1 MIACLAL
8 VALVACSS
16 NRAESAKAS
25 YEASFSSDTPDLLIV
40 EVDDD
45 QPVTAARLAASDGTF
60 DEAYSIDTDRQSGGA
75 SPGILPSVGVGVSGG
90 SSSHVSTGVGL
101 SFPIFGAS
109 GPAPRPH
116 YRSTARI
123 RVTGYGRLS
132 SELAENRGQA
142 HHGRRLRRPSGGD
155 RRAETAGEVI
165 QHQFTPTYGSASTT
179 SRRSGRNPSRP
190 LIKSLRRFRP
200 LSANC
205 LKHSARCRTSASSK
219 CSISSVA
226 C

>member
-1 MIACLAL
+1 MRKYVIACLAL

-109 GPAPRPH
+109 GPAPQPH

-123 RVTGYGRLS
+123 RVTDMAAYRANWQKSEVRL
-132 SELAENRGQA
+132 
-142 HHGRRLRRPSGGD
+142 
-155 RRAETAGEVI
+155 TMGE
-165 QHQFTPTYGSASTT
+165 GSAAHQVVIAA
-179 SRRSGRNPSRP
+179 PKP
-190 LIKSLRRFRP
+190 PAK
-200 LSANC
+200 
-205 LKHSARCRTSASSK
+205 
-219 CSISSVA
+219 
-226 C
+226 